1 MYCIS
6 EKPWYILWRGFHS
19 FLPPEYPRNIAQR
32 PWVPH
37 GVIQPWMLGFKVH
50 VKTVE
55 LQHFTWWQNPNS
67 YGLFKPNVVLRA
79 KPEETMMVFS
89 IPSWKNSMFIET
101 MWLMWVE
108 GWTWGCLAV
117 NHSRW
122 RICRASTYIC
132 IWHGGFFKTD
142 ICISELTFWKLFW
155 QLCIIYS
162 LILHYT
168 V

>member
-55 LQHFTWWQNPNS
+55 LQHFIWWQNPNS

-122 RICRASTYIC
+122 RICTASTYIY
-132 IWHGGFFKTD
+132 IYTHITWWFFQNRFVSRNLPFGNFFGSFASSTG
-142 ICISELTFWKLFW
+142 
-155 QLCIIYS
+155 
-162 LILHYT
+162 
-168 V
+168 